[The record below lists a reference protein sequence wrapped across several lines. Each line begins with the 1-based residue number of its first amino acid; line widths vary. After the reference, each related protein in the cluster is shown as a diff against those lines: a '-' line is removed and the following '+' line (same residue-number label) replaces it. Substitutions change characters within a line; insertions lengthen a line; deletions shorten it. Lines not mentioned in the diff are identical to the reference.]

1 MNLALFYV
9 WEDVRVWA
17 HWNHSRHDWNDS
29 LTPKLHLQL
38 KLELLSA
45 SWYTNTWKKLGKR
58 EKLKAVVNI
67 CVSFTQYYLPHFSE
81 DCSNSHEDSA
91 SLPPILPGRTVW
103 DDHPPPLFAPKLF
116 SSPRASFPICSLSCS
131 QLWVWDK
138 QNPGFLAVSADK
150 KKFSLGAAEPEGCRL
165 SAWACQRLEPISASV
180 AEVRAERYENTIS
193 DRLGCL
199 GPRSHTY
206 LFSLTLSH
214 LVFLGNNNQKYST
227 FKKNIF
233 QLQIYLY
240 STSEPIYTQH
250 HPLLLSGLFSSQ
262 QR

>member
-1 MNLALFYV
+1 M
-9 WEDVRVWA
+9 
-17 HWNHSRHDWNDS
+17 
-29 LTPKLHLQL
+29 
-38 KLELLSA
+38 
-45 SWYTNTWKKLGKR
+45 
-58 EKLKAVVNI
+58 NI

-91 SLPPILPGRTVW
+91 SLPPILSGRTVW